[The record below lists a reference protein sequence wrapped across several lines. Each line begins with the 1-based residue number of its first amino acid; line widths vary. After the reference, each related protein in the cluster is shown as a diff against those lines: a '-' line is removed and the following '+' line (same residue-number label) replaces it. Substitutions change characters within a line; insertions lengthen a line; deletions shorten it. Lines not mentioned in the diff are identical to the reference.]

1 MSSAERYPEIDL
13 VRGLALVL
21 MIVYHTLFDLNFFSV
36 LSIDV
41 YTGFWRFFAFATAAL
56 FLLVVGVSLTVSRAR
71 AERYLDARSLA
82 IKFVLRGAKIICL
95 GLLVTLVTWVYL
107 REGFVVFGILS
118 IIGVSVLC
126 SPLFFR
132 FGKKNAIVGLACIAI
147 GGYFATITGPVWLVP
162 FGIHPDTFW
171 SVDYTP
177 IFPWLGV
184 VLIGIALGDILYP
197 GGRRAFSLPA
207 LPATA
212 IAPFTFLGRH
222 SLVIYLV
229 HQPVILAVIYLVTGA
244 PVL

>member
-1 MSSAERYPEIDL
+1 GI
-13 VRGLALVL
+13 
-21 MIVYHTLFDLNFFSV
+21 
-36 LSIDV
+36 
-41 YTGFWRFFAFATAAL
+41 
-56 FLLVVGVSLTVSRAR
+56 SLTVSRAR

-147 GGYFATITGPVWLVP
+147 GWYFATITGPVWLVP

-197 GGRRAFSLPA
+197 GGRRSFSLPT
-207 LPATA
+207 LPTTA
-212 IAPFTFLGRH
+212 ISPFTFLGRH

-229 HQPVILAVIYLVTGA
+229 HQPVILAVLFLVTGA
-244 PVL
+244 PVF